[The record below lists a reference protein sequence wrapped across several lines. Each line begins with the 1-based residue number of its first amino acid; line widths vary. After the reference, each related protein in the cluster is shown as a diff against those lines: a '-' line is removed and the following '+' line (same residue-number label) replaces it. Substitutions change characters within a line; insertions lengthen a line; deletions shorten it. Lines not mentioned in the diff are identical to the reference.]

1 MAVGDVYRF
10 VSDQA
15 TGYES
20 KPKLHVSLGAT
31 DHFRAP
37 AEFPFLFISSS
48 DYDSCFPIA
57 LNDYGEFL
65 THDSYVSCGKLVYYS
80 FAFLKSL
87 NLKAVG
93 RLTDN
98 HLAALR
104 NHLADHDVMVRW
116 EIAIACEALK
126 DFVANP

>member
-20 KPKLHVSLGAT
+20 KPKLHVSLGPAN
-31 DHFRAP
+31 HFRAP
-37 AEFPFLFISSS
+37 AEFAFLFISSS
-48 DYDSCFPIA
+48 NYDACFPIA
-57 LNDYGEFL
+57 LEDYKDFL

-80 FAFLKSL
+80 LALLKSL
-87 NLKAVG
+87 NLKPVG
-93 RLTDN
+93 RLTDA
-98 HLAALR
+98 HLVALR

-126 DFVANP
+126 GFV